1 MHAGSQRACFAWCS
15 SGPDQFVCDPSADH
29 VQVMEDKPAMQT
41 FRKISEFD
49 VGDVL
54 GVGTVGT
61 IYRAT
66 EKATGQQVAIKKL
79 HPGVSQDPLIR
90 ARFRREMSILE
101 RLSHP
106 HIVSYFGGGEDDG
119 TLFYVMELIDG
130 GTVKSLLQIKGVFD
144 WQIVAELTRQISS
157 ALQYAHNHGVI
168 HRDLKLSNLFLSRTG
183 EVKLGDFGI
192 ARDLDLSDLTAAGMT
207 VGTHAYMAPEQI
219 TADQAV
225 SGKAD
230 LYSLGCCLF
239 EMLVGRTPFQ
249 GDNFAQLFEQHLR
262 SPAPHVRDF
271 VRSCPPEMDSIIDRL
286 LEKNPEDRPF
296 NARQV
301 QALMLQLVADADLER
316 NISGKQTKTD
326 VAADDVVA
334 RGKEL
339 LQQEIRQASISG
351 ASEVGWGRLVALVAL
366 VLAVIAFASFFGR

>member
-1 MHAGSQRACFAWCS
+1 
-15 SGPDQFVCDPSADH
+15 
-29 VQVMEDKPAMQT
+29 MQT

-168 HRDLKLSNLFLSRTG
+168 HRDLKLSNLFLTRTG

-271 VRSCPPEMDSIIDRL
+271 VRSCPPEMDAIIDRL

-301 QALMLQLVADADLER
+301 QALMLHLVADADLER

-351 ASEVGWGRLVALVAL
+351 ASEVGWGRLAALVAL

>member
-1 MHAGSQRACFAWCS
+1 
-15 SGPDQFVCDPSADH
+15 
-29 VQVMEDKPAMQT
+29 MQT
-41 FRKISEFD
+41 FRQSSEFEL
-49 VGDVL
+49 GDVL

-66 EKATGQQVAIKKL
+66 EKSSRKQVAIKKL
-79 HPGVSQDPLIR
+79 HPGVSQDQLIR
-90 ARFRREMSILE
+90 ARFRREMEILE

-106 HIVSYFGGGEDDG
+106 HIVRYYGGGEDDG
-119 TLFYVMELIDG
+119 ILFYVMELVDG
-130 GTVKSLLQIKGVFD
+130 GTVKGLLQVKGVFD
-144 WQIVAELTRQISS
+144 WPIVAVVTRQICS

-168 HRDLKLSNLFLSRTG
+168 HRDLKPSNLFLTKTG
-183 EVKLGDFGI
+183 EIKLGDFGI
-192 ARDLDLSDLTAAGMT
+192 ARDLDRSDITATGMT

-219 TADQAV
+219 TGDEAV

-262 SPAPHVRDF
+262 SDAPHVRDF
-271 VRSCPPEMDSIIDRL
+271 VGSCPTELDAIVNRL

-301 QALMLQLVADADLER
+301 QALMLQLDAAVD
-316 NISGKQTKTD
+316 TD
-326 VAADDVVA
+326 DSNTGQRINQDIGAEDVVA

-339 LQQEIRQASISG
+339 LQQEIRQAEATNSG
-351 ASEVGWGRLVALVAL
+351 EVSWGRLVVLVAF
-366 VLAVIAFASFFGR
+366 VLAMIAFASVLGR

>member
-1 MHAGSQRACFAWCS
+1 
-15 SGPDQFVCDPSADH
+15 
-29 VQVMEDKPAMQT
+29 MQT
-41 FRKISEFD
+41 FRQISEFEL
-49 VGDVL
+49 GDVL

-66 EKATGQQVAIKKL
+66 ERSSGKQFAIKKL
-79 HPGVSQDPLIR
+79 HPGVSQDQVIR
-90 ARFRREMSILE
+90 ARFRREMAILE

-106 HIVSYFGGGEDDG
+106 HIVRYYGGGEDDG
-119 TLFYVMELIDG
+119 TLFYVMELVDG
-130 GTVKSLLQIKGVFD
+130 GTVKGLLQIKGTFD
-144 WQIVAELTRQISS
+144 WPVVVEVTRQICS
-157 ALQYAHNHGVI
+157 ALQYAHNNGVI
-168 HRDLKLSNLFLSRTG
+168 HRDLKPSNLFLAKSG
-183 EVKLGDFGI
+183 EIKLGDFGI
-192 ARDLDLSDLTAAGMT
+192 ARDLERSDITASGMT

-219 TADQAV
+219 TGDLAV

-262 SPAPHVRDF
+262 TDAPHVRDF
-271 VRSCPPEMDSIIDRL
+271 AGSCPLELDALVGRL

-301 QALMLQLVADADLER
+301 QALMLQLDENVEADQSNPR
-316 NISGKQTKTD
+316 NQSDED
-326 VAADDVVA
+326 VGADDVVA

-339 LQQEIRQASISG
+339 LRQEIRKAEGTSSD
-351 ASEVGWGRLVALVAL
+351 EVSWGRLVALVAV
-366 VLAVIAFASFFGR
+366 VLAVIAVASLLSR

>member
-1 MHAGSQRACFAWCS
+1 
-15 SGPDQFVCDPSADH
+15 
-29 VQVMEDKPAMQT
+29 MQT
-41 FRKISEFD
+41 FRQSSEFEL
-49 VGDVL
+49 GDVL

-66 EKATGQQVAIKKL
+66 EKSSRKQVAIKKL
-79 HPGVSQDPLIR
+79 HPGVSQDQLIR
-90 ARFRREMSILE
+90 ARFRREMEILE

-106 HIVSYFGGGEDDG
+106 HIVRYYGGGEDDG
-119 TLFYVMELIDG
+119 ILFYVMELVDG
-130 GTVKSLLQIKGVFD
+130 GTVKGLLQVKGVFD
-144 WQIVAELTRQISS
+144 WPIVAEVTRQICS

-168 HRDLKLSNLFLSRTG
+168 HRDLKPSNLFLTKTG
-183 EVKLGDFGI
+183 EIKLGDFGI
-192 ARDLDLSDLTAAGMT
+192 ARDLDRSDITATGMT

-219 TADQAV
+219 TGDEAV

-262 SPAPHVRDF
+262 SDAPHVRDF
-271 VRSCPPEMDSIIDRL
+271 VGSCPTELDAIVNRL

-301 QALMLQLVADADLER
+301 QALMLQLDAAVD
-316 NISGKQTKTD
+316 TD
-326 VAADDVVA
+326 DSNTGQRINQDIGAEDVVA

-339 LQQEIRQASISG
+339 LQQEIRQAEATNSG
-351 ASEVGWGRLVALVAL
+351 EVSWGRLVVLVAF
-366 VLAVIAFASFFGR
+366 VLAMIAFASVLGR

>member
-1 MHAGSQRACFAWCS
+1 
-15 SGPDQFVCDPSADH
+15 
-29 VQVMEDKPAMQT
+29 MQT
-41 FRKISEFD
+41 FRQSSEFEL
-49 VGDVL
+49 GDVL

-66 EKATGQQVAIKKL
+66 EKSSRKQVAIKKL
-79 HPGVSQDPLIR
+79 HPGVSQDQLIR
-90 ARFRREMSILE
+90 ARFRREMEILE

-106 HIVSYFGGGEDDG
+106 HIVRYYGGGEDDG
-119 TLFYVMELIDG
+119 ILFYVMELVDG
-130 GTVKSLLQIKGVFD
+130 GTVKGLLQVKGVFD
-144 WQIVAELTRQISS
+144 WPIVAEVTRQICS

-168 HRDLKLSNLFLSRTG
+168 HRDLKPSNLFLTKTG
-183 EVKLGDFGI
+183 EIKLGDFGI
-192 ARDLDLSDLTAAGMT
+192 ARNLDRSDITSTGMT

-219 TADQAV
+219 TGDEAV

-249 GDNFAQLFEQHLR
+249 GDHFAQLFEQHLR
-262 SPAPHVRDF
+262 SDAPHVRDF
-271 VRSCPPEMDSIIDRL
+271 VGSCPTELDAIVNRL

-301 QALMLQLVADADLER
+301 QALMLQLDAAVD
-316 NISGKQTKTD
+316 TD
-326 VAADDVVA
+326 DSNTGQRINQDIGAEDVVA

-339 LQQEIRQASISG
+339 LQQEIRQAEATNSG
-351 ASEVGWGRLVALVAL
+351 EVSWGRLVVLVAF
-366 VLAVIAFASFFGR
+366 VLAMIAFASVLGR